1 MYISSLTL
9 QNFRNF
15 GGESFCFGKG
25 LNFILAQNGKGK
37 TNLVEAVYLLGTGVS
52 LKRSKIRALI
62 EHGNSAATVSGLCF
76 DDVGSF
82 KLSITVES
90 GRRQIFRDN
99 KLITSIKDFLGHF
112 LVVGFSPDSLGV
124 VKGGAAVRRGL
135 IDKHIIDL
143 NPPLI
148 DLYNSYNRALAN
160 KRVLLKQGGNPS
172 EIRMWNELLS
182 KSGWQIIQRRLAVI
196 NDLDVNFSEVFRDLF
211 GEGVDLRLSTLGG
224 VESEQQVFKILEKHL
239 DKELRFKRPQIGVH
253 LDDIE
258 ILMGGRAIKE
268 FGSQGQIR
276 AATLALTFA
285 TAQNLYR
292 SLHQAPV
299 LILDDV
305 DSELDENRKSSLLR
319 VIRATGWQVFV
330 TSTNFLLADDAQLK
344 GGDVLLL

>member
-1 MYISSLTL
+1 
-9 QNFRNF
+9 
-15 GGESFCFGKG
+15 
-25 LNFILAQNGKGK
+25 
-37 TNLVEAVYLLGTGVS
+37 
-52 LKRSKIRALI
+52 
-62 EHGNSAATVSGLCF
+62 
-76 DDVGSF
+76 
-82 KLSITVES
+82 
-90 GRRQIFRDN
+90 
-99 KLITSIKDFLGHF
+99 
-112 LVVGFSPDSLGV
+112 
-124 VKGGAAVRRGL
+124 
-135 IDKHIIDL
+135 
-143 NPPLI
+143 
-148 DLYNSYNRALAN
+148 
-160 KRVLLKQGGNPS
+160 VLLKQGGNPS

-211 GEGVDLRLSTLGG
+211 GEGVDLRLRYVSTFGG